1 MMKYKK
7 DLNELAELEKLFA
20 EDYGK
25 ESLKNFHS
33 EWNEEKERKYLSQL
47 KRASLNQKRKES
59 LKVDIGGVLVS
70 EAALA
75 RKTERTCPVCKTYS
89 FSGKDDLYM
98 NRFKCC
104 YECYIEFVEHR
115 EERWQEGWRP
125 DQQRIKASLDRRK
138 QNG

>member
-1 MMKYKK
+1 MSAKK
-7 DLNELAELEKLFA
+7 DLNELAALEKLFA

-25 ESLKNFHS
+25 ESIKNFHS
-33 EWNEEKERKYLSQL
+33 GWDEEKERNYLSQI
-47 KRASLNQKRKES
+47 KKASLAQKNKES
-59 LKVDIGGVLVS
+59 SKVDIGGVLVS
-70 EAALA
+70 ERALN